1 MDINVLTGKI
11 VGAAINVHRELG
23 PGVLEKVY
31 EVCLV
36 EELIDIG
43 LKVEAQKEIPIIYK
57 GKALNECFRIDLLV
71 EDRVIVELKA
81 VENILPIHKAQI
93 LSYMKLAKKEVGL
106 LINFHVDLLRNG
118 IERFRL

>member
-57 GKALNECFRIDLLV
+57 GKVLNECFRIDLLV

-118 IERFRL
+118 VERFRL

>member
-57 GKALNECFRIDLLV
+57 GKVLNECFRNFVRI
-71 EDRVIVELKA
+71 R
-81 VENILPIHKAQI
+81 N
-93 LSYMKLAKKEVGL
+93 LSLYKGSLG
-106 LINFHVDLLRNG
+106 N
-118 IERFRL
+118 